1 MEINGDTYDGEWKND
16 KRLGKGIF
24 IDINGDMYEEIG
36 LIARSTG
43 KVFTRCQ
50 MVPRLTEIGQIIIK
64 MVLLLS
70 QKNGKEYSI
79 IYDNV
84 RFITIKLSYNQHY

>member
-1 MEINGDTYDGEWKND
+1 
-16 KRLGKGIF
+16 
-24 IDINGDMYEEIG
+24 
-36 LIARSTG
+36 
-43 KVFTRCQ
+43 

-64 MVLLLS
+64 MALLLS

-79 IYDNV
+79 IYDDV